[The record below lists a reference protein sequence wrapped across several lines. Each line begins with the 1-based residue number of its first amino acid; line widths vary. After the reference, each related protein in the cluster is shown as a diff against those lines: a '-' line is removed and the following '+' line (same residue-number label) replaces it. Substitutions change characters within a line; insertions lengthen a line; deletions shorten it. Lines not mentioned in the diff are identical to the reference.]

1 MVTAGEYVI
10 SQGSNDTM
18 VCKIEG
24 RAENDIFFSFLF
36 FFSPSCCVKSFL
48 NREKLFTGGNGDQ
61 TA

>member
-24 RAENDIFFSFLF
+24 QAENDIFFLF
-36 FFSPSCCVKSFL
+36 YFFSPCCCVKSFL